1 MRSEQAQL
9 YAFDMLAG
17 DGEDHHRLPLSL
29 REANLDRPLSRQ
41 VGGIFMADYE
51 ERDIGHDLFRAACRM
66 GLESI
71 VSKHPAAPI
80 VAADGCPGR
89 NRQRAARSSYYTS
102 PGSICLAGVHQKSF
116 SGLGAGSTSQSLW

>member
-9 YAFDMLAG
+9 HAFDMLAG

-51 ERDIGHDLFRAACRM
+51 ERDIGHLFRAACRM
-66 GLESI
+66 GLEGI
-71 VSKHPAAPI
+71 VSKHLAAPI
-80 VAADGCPGR
+80 VAADGCPGGTASVLLGPPTTPR
-89 NRQRAARSSYYTS
+89 
-102 PGSICLAGVHQKSF
+102 PGRYA
-116 SGLGAGSTSQSLW
+116 